1 MKPNV
6 FAVVLVCFVALF
18 TSGASAQEN
27 PFANGWAL
35 QPGASNLNFQSVKK
49 QTVVESSSFATLKGG
64 IDETGQAE
72 VTVLLD
78 SVDTKI
84 DLRNVR
90 MRFLFFETFKFP
102 EAVIKAKIDPAV
114 LADLETVRR
123 KTIPLTYTIDLHGV
137 TKEYTSDIVATLLTN
152 DLVSIATST
161 PISISVSDFNLMEGL
176 NKLQEAANVNII
188 PSATVSFDWMFARN
202 VGTQPAQVVA
212 TAETEEAK
220 PASAAL
226 EAAEFD
232 TEACKGRFEILSR
245 TGNIYFK
252 SGSARLEDKS
262 TPLLTSLADII
273 SRCPGMVV
281 EVGGHTDSVGTDA
294 QNLRLSQARASSVT
308 TFLAA
313 TGLEKDR
320 IVSKGYGESEPI
332 ATNATKEGRWKNR
345 RIGFKVLN

>member
-1 MKPNV
+1 MRLSI
-6 FAVVLVCFVALF
+6 FAVVFAMLAGV
-18 TSGASAQEN
+18 ASAQDN
-27 PFANGWAL
+27 PFASGWSL
-35 QPGASNLNFQSVKK
+35 QPGASSLNFQSVKK
-49 QTVVESSSFATLKGG
+49 QTVVESSSFATLQGG

-78 SVDTKI
+78 SIDTKI

-123 KTIPLTYTIDLHGV
+123 KTIPMTYTLDLHGV

-161 PISISVSDFNLMEGL
+161 PISIAVTDFNLMEGL
-176 NKLQEAANVNII
+176 NKLQEAANVDII

-202 VGTQPAQVVA
+202 VGTQPATPVAEAEVV
-212 TAETEEAK
+212 K

-226 EAAEFD
+226 EADEFD
-232 TEACKGRFEILSR
+232 AEACKGRFEILSR

-262 TPLLTSLADII
+262 APLLNSLADII
-273 SRCPGMVV
+273 KRCPGMLV
-281 EVGGHTDSVGTDA
+281 EVGGHTDSVGTNA
-294 QNLRLSQARASSVT
+294 QNERLSRARANSVT
-308 TFLAA
+308 TFLTA
-313 TGLEKDR
+313 TGVGTDR
-320 IVSKGYGESEPI
+320 LVSKGYGESEPI